1 MTPRIERFLAD
12 HRPPTPCLVV
22 DLKRIGAA
30 FEAVRRALP
39 SATVYYA
46 AKANPAPEV
55 LHVLAAL
62 GAGFDAASTDE
73 IERCLAAG
81 ARPDAISYGN
91 TIKKESDIRHAY
103 ERGIRQ
109 FAFDSRGELDK
120 LAAAAP
126 GARVSCRIQTP
137 GEGAR
142 WSLGGKFGCAAG
154 MAHDLM
160 LEARDRGL
168 DADGISFHVGSQP
181 TDPAQWVGA
190 IARTADLFGEL
201 RQAGLSPTTI
211 NLGGGFPVAY
221 RDPVPSFAAIADAIS
236 GALDDNFGSRR
247 PRLIIEPGRCI
258 AAEAGVL
265 ESEVVLVSAKDYGD
279 EVRWVYLDVGRFSD
293 LAETLG
299 EAITY
304 PIECDRRG
312 GADDGPVILAGPTC
326 DGADVLYE
334 DAGYTLPLDLAAG
347 DRLRLLKTGAYTAT
361 YSSVGF
367 NGFAPL
373 VEYYV

>member
-1 MTPRIERFLAD
+1 MRLSVTS
-12 HRPPTPCLVV
+12 
-22 DLKRIGAA
+22 
-30 FEAVRRALP
+30 AL
-39 SATVYYA
+39 
-46 AKANPAPEV
+46 
-55 LHVLAAL
+55 
-62 GAGFDAASTDE
+62 
-73 IERCLAAG
+73 CLAVALAPTLPARAAQVVQMDLQALSKNAEVIAVGRCTGTSAG
-81 ARPDAISYGN
+81 WNAEHTHIYTTV
-91 TIKKESDIRHAY
+91 TIQVSQYLKGFLGPQIQF
-103 ERGIRQ
+103 RQ
-109 FAFDSRGELDK
+109 
-120 LAAAAP
+120 
-126 GARVSCRIQTP
+126 
-137 GEGAR
+137 
-142 WSLGGKFGCAAG
+142 LGGKVGCAAG
-154 MAHDLM
+154 MAHDLR

-168 DADGISFHVGSQP
+168 DADGISVHVGSQQ